1 MALYHFNLRQISRNK
16 GQSAIAS
23 AAYRSGEKLYS
34 TYYGEPSDYTR
45 KGGVV
50 LAEIHLPEHAPA
62 CYSDRQTL
70 WNAVEWGEK
79 NKGAQLAHSF
89 EITLMNEFSM
99 EENIELGRRFV
110 EEQLVARGMIADF
123 CVHDPKKKEG
133 EEPNPHMHIMV
144 PIRPL
149 NSDGTWGV
157 KQKKEPIL
165 DENGTPILG
174 KGGKPK
180 MRAVSTTNW
189 SSKETLLAMRKA
201 WADMNN
207 ELFAQKG
214 LSARISEESY
224 EARGIDRIPMVHEGP
239 NIRAMEEKG
248 IHTVLGDLNRM
259 IRWANRLL
267 ERTKG
272 YLDWLFGLKEKL
284 KFDQSLLKESMY
296 EPNLAGYLQQ
306 YCDYRNV
313 NAEKFQYGTEKAKR
327 FNLKEFADAICFL
340 QTQKLET
347 PDDLQKK
354 IEALSE
360 ELQEVRN
367 ELKSTRASVK
377 EAEGYLKDYQTYKT
391 LEPVFEE
398 LNKKWFGKKKYQES
412 HAKELRQFY
421 AVRRKLKESLEK
433 TDTSAFN
440 PKNWEKLAEKYR
452 EQEELF
458 SDRKKMLE
466 EELKPLEKIRKCVD
480 YVSSYHIIKEIETPE
495 PELKQQEEKW
505 QVKEQDQL
513 DKKKKKKHE
522 VEI

>member
-23 AAYRSGEKLYS
+23 TAYRSGEKLYS
-34 TYYGEPSDYTR
+34 TYYGEPNDYTR

-50 LAEIHLPEHAPA
+50 LAEIHLPEHAPT

-70 WNAVEWGEK
+70 WNTVEWEEK

-89 EITLMNEFSM
+89 EITFMNEFSM

-123 CVHDPKKKEG
+123 CVHNPKKKEG

-149 NSDGTWGV
+149 NPDGTWGV
-157 KQKKEPIL
+157 KQKKEPVL
-165 DENGTPILG
+165 DENGEPILG
-174 KGGKPK
+174 KSGKPK
-180 MRAVSTTNW
+180 MRAVPTTDW

-224 EARGIDRIPMVHEGP
+224 EARGIDRIPTVHEGP

-248 IHTVLGDLNRM
+248 IRTVLGDLNRM

-284 KFDQSLLKESMY
+284 KFDQSLIKESMY

-313 NAEKFQYGTEKAKR
+313 NAEKFQYGTEKAKK

-347 PDDLQKK
+347 LDDLQKK
-354 IEALSE
+354 IEVLSE
-360 ELQEVRN
+360 ELQEVRS

-377 EAEGYLKDYQTYKT
+377 EAEGYLRDYQTYKT
-391 LEPVFEE
+391 LEPIFEE
-398 LNKKWFGKKKYQES
+398 LNKKRFGKKKYQET

-421 AVRRKLKESLEK
+421 MVRRRMKESLEK
-433 TDTSAFN
+433 TDTSVFN
-440 PKNWEKLAEKYR
+440 PKTWEGLEEQHRK
-452 EQEELF
+452 QEEFF
-458 SDRKKMLE
+458 SDRKKKLE
-466 EELKPLEKIRKCVD
+466 AELKSLEKIRKCVD
-480 YVSSYHIIKEIETPE
+480 YVSSYHVIREIEISKPE
-495 PELKQQEEKW
+495 YKQQESIRQEKG
-505 QVKEQDQL
+505 QAQSGR
-513 DKKKKKKHE
+513 KKMRKRE
-522 VEI
+522 MEI

>member
-50 LAEIHLPEHAPA
+50 LAEIHLPEHAPT

-70 WNAVEWGEK
+70 WNAVEWEEK

-214 LSARISEESY
+214 VSARISEESY
-224 EARGIDRIPMVHEGP
+224 EARGIDRIPTVHEGP

-248 IHTVLGDLNRM
+248 IRTVLGDLNRM
-259 IRWANRLL
+259 IRWANRVL
-267 ERTKG
+267 ERTKS
-272 YLDWLFGLKEKL
+272 YLDWLLGLKEKL
-284 KFDQSLLKESMY
+284 KFAQSLLKESMY
-296 EPNLAGYLQQ
+296 EPNLVGYLQQ
-306 YCDYRNV
+306 YCDYRNA

-347 PDDLQKK
+347 PEDLQKK

-360 ELQEVRN
+360 ELQEVGR
-367 ELKSTRASVK
+367 ELKSMRASVK
-377 EAEGYLKDYQTYKT
+377 EAEGYLRDYQTYKA

-398 LNKKWFGKKKYQES
+398 LNKKRFGKKKYQEA

-421 AVRRKLKESLEK
+421 MVRRRLKESLEK
-433 TDTSAFN
+433 TGTDAFN
-440 PKNWEKLAEKYR
+440 PKTWERLAEQYKR
-452 EQEELF
+452 QEELF
-458 SDRKKMLE
+458 CDRKKKLE
-466 EELKPLEKIRKCVD
+466 AELKPFEKIRKCMD
-480 YVSSYHIIKEIETPE
+480 YVSGYHVIREIEMPE
-495 PELKQQEEKW
+495 PKIKQQGDIRQK
-505 QVKEQDQL
+505 KEPEQSDR
-513 DKKKKKKHE
+513 KKKRKHE
-522 VEI
+522 MEI

>member
-1 MALYHFNLRQISRNK
+1 M
-16 GQSAIAS
+16 
-23 AAYRSGEKLYS
+23 
-34 TYYGEPSDYTR
+34 
-45 KGGVV
+45 
-50 LAEIHLPEHAPA
+50 
-62 CYSDRQTL
+62 
-70 WNAVEWGEK
+70 
-79 NKGAQLAHSF
+79 
-89 EITLMNEFSM
+89 
-99 EENIELGRRFV
+99 
-110 EEQLVARGMIADF
+110 ARGMIADF

-214 LSARISEESY
+214 VSARISEESY
-224 EARGIDRIPMVHEGP
+224 EARGIDRIPTVHEGP

-248 IHTVLGDLNRM
+248 IRTVLGDLNRM
-259 IRWANRLL
+259 IRWANRVL
-267 ERTKG
+267 ERTKS
-272 YLDWLFGLKEKL
+272 YLDWLLGLKEKL
-284 KFDQSLLKESMY
+284 KFAQSLLKESMY
-296 EPNLAGYLQQ
+296 EPNLVGYLQQ
-306 YCDYRNV
+306 YCDYRNA

-347 PDDLQKK
+347 PEDLQKK

-360 ELQEVRN
+360 ELQEVGR
-367 ELKSTRASVK
+367 ELKSMRASVK
-377 EAEGYLKDYQTYKT
+377 EAEGYLRDYQTYKA

-398 LNKKWFGKKKYQES
+398 LNKKRFGKKKYQEA

-421 AVRRKLKESLEK
+421 MVRRRLKESLEK
-433 TDTSAFN
+433 TGTDAFN
-440 PKNWEKLAEKYR
+440 PKTWERLAEQYKR
-452 EQEELF
+452 QEELF
-458 SDRKKMLE
+458 CDRKKKLE
-466 EELKPLEKIRKCVD
+466 AELKPFEKIRKCMD
-480 YVSSYHIIKEIETPE
+480 YVSGYHVIREIEMPE
-495 PELKQQEEKW
+495 PKIKQQGDIRQK
-505 QVKEQDQL
+505 KEPEQSDR
-513 DKKKKKKHE
+513 KKKRKHE
-522 VEI
+522 MEI

>member
-1 MALYHFNLRQISRNK
+1 MTLYHFNLRQISRNK

-50 LAEIHLPEHAPA
+50 LAEIHLPEHAPT

-70 WNAVEWGEK
+70 WNAVEWEEK

-214 LSARISEESY
+214 VSARISEESY
-224 EARGIDRIPMVHEGP
+224 EARGIDRIPTVHEGP

-248 IHTVLGDLNRM
+248 IRTVLGDLNRM
-259 IRWANRLL
+259 IRWANRVL
-267 ERTKG
+267 ERTKS
-272 YLDWLFGLKEKL
+272 YLDWLLGLKEKL
-284 KFDQSLLKESMY
+284 KFAQSLLKESMY
-296 EPNLAGYLQQ
+296 EPNLVGYLQQ
-306 YCDYRNV
+306 YCDYRNA

-347 PDDLQKK
+347 PEDLQKK

-360 ELQEVRN
+360 ELQEVGR
-367 ELKSTRASVK
+367 ELKSMRASVK
-377 EAEGYLKDYQTYKT
+377 EAEGYLRDYQTYKA

-398 LNKKWFGKKKYQES
+398 LNKKRFGKKKYQEA

-421 AVRRKLKESLEK
+421 MVRRRLKESLEK
-433 TDTSAFN
+433 TGTDAFN
-440 PKNWEKLAEKYR
+440 PKTWERLAEQYKR
-452 EQEELF
+452 QEELF
-458 SDRKKMLE
+458 CDRKKKLE
-466 EELKPLEKIRKCVD
+466 AELKPFEKIRKCMD
-480 YVSSYHIIKEIETPE
+480 YVSGYHVIREIEMPE
-495 PELKQQEEKW
+495 PKIKQQGDIRQK
-505 QVKEQDQL
+505 KEPEQSDR
-513 DKKKKKKHE
+513 KKKRKHE
-522 VEI
+522 MEI

>member
-50 LAEIHLPEHAPA
+50 LAEIHLPEHAPT

-70 WNAVEWGEK
+70 WNAVEWEEK

-214 LSARISEESY
+214 VSARISEESY
-224 EARGIDRIPMVHEGP
+224 EARGIDRIPTVHEGT

-248 IHTVLGDLNRM
+248 IRTVLGDLNRM
-259 IRWANRLL
+259 IRWANRVL
-267 ERTKG
+267 ERTKS
-272 YLDWLFGLKEKL
+272 YLDWLLGLKEKL
-284 KFDQSLLKESMY
+284 KFAQSLLKESMY
-296 EPNLAGYLQQ
+296 EPNLVGYLQQ
-306 YCDYRNV
+306 YCDYRNA
-313 NAEKFQYGTEKAKR
+313 NAEKFQYGTEKAKQ

-347 PDDLQKK
+347 PEDLQKK

-360 ELQEVRN
+360 ELQEVGR
-367 ELKSTRASVK
+367 ELKSMRASVK
-377 EAEGYLKDYQTYKT
+377 EAEGYLRDYQTYKA

-398 LNKKWFGKKKYQES
+398 LNKKRFGKKKYQEA

-421 AVRRKLKESLEK
+421 MVRRRLKESLEK
-433 TDTSAFN
+433 TGTDAFN
-440 PKNWEKLAEKYR
+440 PKTWERLAEQYKR
-452 EQEELF
+452 QEELF
-458 SDRKKMLE
+458 CDRKKKLE
-466 EELKPLEKIRKCVD
+466 AELKPFEKIRKCMD
-480 YVSSYHIIKEIETPE
+480 YVSGYHVIREIEMPE
-495 PELKQQEEKW
+495 PKIKQQGDIRQK
-505 QVKEQDQL
+505 KEPEQSDR
-513 DKKKKKKHE
+513 KKKRKHE
-522 VEI
+522 MEI

>member
-1 MALYHFNLRQISRNK
+1 M
-16 GQSAIAS
+16 
-23 AAYRSGEKLYS
+23 
-34 TYYGEPSDYTR
+34 
-45 KGGVV
+45 
-50 LAEIHLPEHAPA
+50 
-62 CYSDRQTL
+62 
-70 WNAVEWGEK
+70 
-79 NKGAQLAHSF
+79 
-89 EITLMNEFSM
+89 
-99 EENIELGRRFV
+99 

-123 CVHDPKKKEG
+123 CVHNPKKKEG

-149 NSDGTWGV
+149 NPDGTWGV
-157 KQKKEPIL
+157 KQKKEPVL
-165 DENGTPILG
+165 DENGEPILG
-174 KGGKPK
+174 KSGKPK
-180 MRAVSTTNW
+180 MRAVPTTDW

-224 EARGIDRIPMVHEGP
+224 EARGIDRIPTVHEGP

-248 IHTVLGDLNRM
+248 IRTVLGDLNRM

-284 KFDQSLLKESMY
+284 KFDQSLIKESMY

-313 NAEKFQYGTEKAKR
+313 NAEKFQYGTEKAKK

-347 PDDLQKK
+347 LDDLQKK
-354 IEALSE
+354 IEVLSE
-360 ELQEVRN
+360 ELQEVRS

-377 EAEGYLKDYQTYKT
+377 EAEGYLRDYQTYKT
-391 LEPVFEE
+391 LEPIFEE
-398 LNKKWFGKKKYQES
+398 LNKKRFGKKKYQET

-421 AVRRKLKESLEK
+421 MVRRRMKESLEK
-433 TDTSAFN
+433 TDTSVFN
-440 PKNWEKLAEKYR
+440 PKTWEGLEEQHRK
-452 EQEELF
+452 QEEFF
-458 SDRKKMLE
+458 SDRKKKLE
-466 EELKPLEKIRKCVD
+466 AELKSLEKIRKCVD
-480 YVSSYHIIKEIETPE
+480 YVSSYHVIREIEISKPE
-495 PELKQQEEKW
+495 YKQQESIRQEKG
-505 QVKEQDQL
+505 QAQSGR
-513 DKKKKKKHE
+513 KKMRKRE
-522 VEI
+522 MEI

>member
-50 LAEIHLPEHAPA
+50 LAEIHLPEHAPT

-70 WNAVEWGEK
+70 WNAVEWEEK

-214 LSARISEESY
+214 VSARISEESY
-224 EARGIDRIPMVHEGP
+224 EARGIDRIPTVHEGP

-248 IHTVLGDLNRM
+248 IRTVLGDLNRM
-259 IRWANRLL
+259 IRWANRVL
-267 ERTKG
+267 ERTKS
-272 YLDWLFGLKEKL
+272 YLDWLLGLKEKL
-284 KFDQSLLKESMY
+284 KFAQSLLKESMY
-296 EPNLAGYLQQ
+296 EPNLVGYLQQ
-306 YCDYRNV
+306 YCDYRNA
-313 NAEKFQYGTEKAKR
+313 NAEKFQYGTEKEKR

-347 PDDLQKK
+347 PEDLQKK

-360 ELQEVRN
+360 ELQEVGR
-367 ELKSTRASVK
+367 ELKSMRASVK
-377 EAEGYLKDYQTYKT
+377 EAEGYLRDYQTYKA

-398 LNKKWFGKKKYQES
+398 LNKKRFGKKKYQEA

-421 AVRRKLKESLEK
+421 MVRRRLKESLEK
-433 TDTSAFN
+433 TGTDAFN
-440 PKNWEKLAEKYR
+440 PKTWERLAEQYKR
-452 EQEELF
+452 QEELF
-458 SDRKKMLE
+458 CDRKKKLE
-466 EELKPLEKIRKCVD
+466 AELKPFEKIRKCMD
-480 YVSSYHIIKEIETPE
+480 YVSGYHVIREIEMPE
-495 PELKQQEEKW
+495 PKIKQQGDIRQK
-505 QVKEQDQL
+505 KEPEQSDR
-513 DKKKKKKHE
+513 KKKRKHE
-522 VEI
+522 MEI

>member
-1 MALYHFNLRQISRNK
+1 
-16 GQSAIAS
+16 
-23 AAYRSGEKLYS
+23 
-34 TYYGEPSDYTR
+34 
-45 KGGVV
+45 
-50 LAEIHLPEHAPA
+50 
-62 CYSDRQTL
+62 
-70 WNAVEWGEK
+70 
-79 NKGAQLAHSF
+79 
-89 EITLMNEFSM
+89 
-99 EENIELGRRFV
+99 
-110 EEQLVARGMIADF
+110 
-123 CVHDPKKKEG
+123 
-133 EEPNPHMHIMV
+133 MHIMV

-149 NSDGTWGV
+149 NPDGTWGV
-157 KQKKEPIL
+157 KQKKEPVL
-165 DENGTPILG
+165 DENGEPILG
-174 KGGKPK
+174 KRGKPK
-180 MRAVSTTNW
+180 MRAVPTTDW

-522 VEI
+522 MEI

>member
-34 TYYGEPSDYTR
+34 TYYGEPNDYTR

-50 LAEIHLPEHAPA
+50 SAEIHLPEHAPT

-70 WNAVEWGEK
+70 WNTVEWEEK

-89 EITLMNEFSM
+89 EITFMNEFSM

-123 CVHDPKKKEG
+123 CVHNPKKKEG

-149 NSDGTWGV
+149 NPDGTWGV

-165 DENGTPILG
+165 DENGEPILG
-174 KGGKPK
+174 KSGKPK
-180 MRAVSTTNW
+180 MRAVPTTDW

-224 EARGIDRIPMVHEGP
+224 EARGIDRIPTVHEGP

-248 IHTVLGDLNRM
+248 IRTVLGDLNRM

-284 KFDQSLLKESMY
+284 KFDQSLIKESMY

-306 YCDYRNV
+306 YCDYRNA
-313 NAEKFQYGTEKAKR
+313 NAEKFQYGTEKAKK

-347 PDDLQKK
+347 LDDLQKK
-354 IEALSE
+354 IEVLSE
-360 ELQEVRN
+360 ELQEVRS

-377 EAEGYLKDYQTYKT
+377 EAEGYLRDYQTYKT
-391 LEPVFEE
+391 LEPIFEE
-398 LNKKWFGKKKYQES
+398 LNKKRFGKKKYQET

-421 AVRRKLKESLEK
+421 MVRRRMKESLEK

-440 PKNWEKLAEKYR
+440 PKTWEGLAEQHRK
-452 EQEELF
+452 QEEFF
-458 SDRKKMLE
+458 SDRKKKLE
-466 EELKPLEKIRKCVD
+466 AELKSLEKIRKCVD
-480 YVSSYHIIKEIETPE
+480 YVSSYHVIREIEIPE
-495 PELKQQEEKW
+495 PEYKQQESIRQEKG
-505 QVKEQDQL
+505 QAQSGR
-513 DKKKKKKHE
+513 KKMRKRE
-522 VEI
+522 MEI

>member
-34 TYYGEPSDYTR
+34 TYYGESSDYTR
-45 KGGVV
+45 KSGVV
-50 LAEIHLPEHAPA
+50 LAEIHLPEHAPS

-70 WNAVEWGEK
+70 WNVVEWEEK

-89 EITLMNEFSM
+89 EITFMNEFSM

-110 EEQLVARGMIADF
+110 KEQLVARGMIADF
-123 CVHDPKKKEG
+123 CVHNPKKKEG
-133 EEPNPHMHIMV
+133 EELNPHMHIMV

-149 NSDGTWGV
+149 NPDGTWGV
-157 KQKKEPIL
+157 KQKKEPVL
-165 DENGTPILG
+165 DAKGEPILG
-174 KGGKPK
+174 KSGKPK
-180 MRAVSTTNW
+180 MRAVPTTDW
-189 SSKETLLAMRKA
+189 SSKETLFAMRKA

-207 ELFAQKG
+207 ELFERKG
-214 LSARISEESY
+214 LDVRISEESY
-224 EARGIDRIPMVHEGP
+224 AARGIDRIPTVHEGP

-248 IHTVLGDLNRM
+248 IRTVLGDLNRM

-267 ERTKG
+267 EKT
-272 YLDWLFGLKEKL
+272 LMGLKEKL
-284 KFDQSLLKESMY
+284 KFDQALLKESMY
-296 EPNLAGYLQQ
+296 EPNLVGYLQQ
-306 YCDYRNV
+306 YCDYRNE

-360 ELQEVRN
+360 ELQEVRR
-367 ELKSTRASVK
+367 ELNNARASVK
-377 EAEGYLKDYQTYKT
+377 EAEGYLRDYQIYKT

-398 LNKKWFGKKKYQES
+398 LNKKRFGKKKYQET

-421 AVRRKLKESLEK
+421 MVRRRLKESLEK
-433 TDTSAFN
+433 TGTDAFD
-440 PKNWEKLAEKYR
+440 PKTWERLAEQYKK
-452 EQEELF
+452 QEELF
-458 SDRKKMLE
+458 SDRKKKLE
-466 EELKPLEKIRKCVD
+466 AELKPLEKIRKCMD
-480 YVSSYHIIKEIETPE
+480 YVSSYHVIQEIEMPE
-495 PELKQQEEKW
+495 PKIKQQEEIRQK
-505 QVKEQDQL
+505 KELEQSDR
-513 DKKKKKKHE
+513 KKKRKHE
-522 VEI
+522 MEI